1 MDTMTKPSVR
11 RYVSIGL
18 LALILLTG
26 VLLLTAKL
34 PPADDAAGYYTKV
47 SVWAAAAAVADG
59 FSSASLMGSGIV
71 LLVLV
76 VAAFCISGILSAA
89 LRRASL
95 LTPCTVSLIADGII
109 LGAGGAMGLSA
120 GGIALAVFGLL
131 LSLAGIAYH
140 ILCASADRK
149 AGLSPTG
156 GASGEE
162 ELARGRHGRLMMAIL
177 AGASFLSAATVLFTP
192 FVSYTPTK
200 GRFPE
205 DVSVTPLDALR
216 TGSRDVTAFAAFT
229 VCFILLAAS
238 LVRLVQLLCR
248 LSAPAVQVARRARGV
263 VLGNLG
269 LTGVYFLAGVILTFV
284 MNMNGKV
291 YYPGGSLPLTL
302 TAVLAVLTACVQ
314 GVCFAE
320 PNTAHGETGRA
331 WQYVLLGFKVIFSV
345 LACSTLLTN
354 LITVRYTGSF
364 GTFIRRINGVRL
376 LQTYGPLGKAYHQM
390 AFLVMLL
397 LSLTVVFLLVS
408 VSAFLGRSRFFSRL
422 CVAGIATDMAA
433 VLLVGV
439 SCKYFEVVQGLNEEL
454 IFMLLPDQLTPYLPQ
469 VTYKLS
475 SDAIYPML
483 IGVLLLGVLLILSP
497 MSRDERERART
508 EGRGTRA
515 AAGKTVG
522 APDTEKPDFDPCPA
536 FTELDGR
543 RSRLSADADVRREQ
557 AFPSPTLESVVR
569 FVVSYAR
576 DSRLHLSYREEE
588 IADFIAGLG
597 ASRLTILQGMS
608 GTGKTSL
615 PKIVCEAL
623 MGNCEIVE
631 VESSWRDKNELLGYY
646 NEFSQTYTPRKFTQA
661 LYRACLDP
669 DTVTLIV
676 LDEMNLSRIEYYF
689 SDFLSL
695 MENEEDRRELKLL
708 NTPLYCVS
716 DHELRPYRGLIDG
729 HTIRIPRNVWFVG
742 TANRDESTFGI
753 SDKVYDRAHT
763 MNFRHRAA
771 RIEHYG
777 AVQAPRYL
785 SCPILL
791 SLLGQAR
798 DSFPFDVETNGTVRR
813 VEELLAPY
821 NVSFGNRVARQM
833 EDYVRIYCACF
844 PSPASR
850 LNEALENI
858 LLSEVVAKLENR
870 NVEDRE
876 ALAAEFDGLGLH
888 RCADFVRGLNE
899 EFL

>member
-1 MDTMTKPSVR
+1 
-11 RYVSIGL
+11 
-18 LALILLTG
+18 
-26 VLLLTAKL
+26 
-34 PPADDAAGYYTKV
+34 
-47 SVWAAAAAVADG
+47 
-59 FSSASLMGSGIV
+59 
-71 LLVLV
+71 
-76 VAAFCISGILSAA
+76 
-89 LRRASL
+89 
-95 LTPCTVSLIADGII
+95 
-109 LGAGGAMGLSA
+109 
-120 GGIALAVFGLL
+120 
-131 LSLAGIAYH
+131 
-140 ILCASADRK
+140 
-149 AGLSPTG
+149 
-156 GASGEE
+156 
-162 ELARGRHGRLMMAIL
+162 
-177 AGASFLSAATVLFTP
+177 
-192 FVSYTPTK
+192 
-200 GRFPE
+200 
-205 DVSVTPLDALR
+205 
-216 TGSRDVTAFAAFT
+216 
-229 VCFILLAAS
+229 
-238 LVRLVQLLCR
+238 
-248 LSAPAVQVARRARGV
+248 
-263 VLGNLG
+263 
-269 LTGVYFLAGVILTFV
+269 
-284 MNMNGKV
+284 
-291 YYPGGSLPLTL
+291 
-302 TAVLAVLTACVQ
+302 
-314 GVCFAE
+314 
-320 PNTAHGETGRA
+320 
-331 WQYVLLGFKVIFSV
+331 
-345 LACSTLLTN
+345 
-354 LITVRYTGSF
+354 
-364 GTFIRRINGVRL
+364 
-376 LQTYGPLGKAYHQM
+376 
-390 AFLVMLL
+390 
-397 LSLTVVFLLVS
+397 
-408 VSAFLGRSRFFSRL
+408 
-422 CVAGIATDMAA
+422 
-433 VLLVGV
+433 
-439 SCKYFEVVQGLNEEL
+439 
-454 IFMLLPDQLTPYLPQ
+454 MLLPDQLTPYLPQ

-497 MSRDERERART
+497 MSRDECERART

-515 AAGKTVG
+515 VAGKTVG

-646 NEFSQTYTPRKFTQA
+646 NEFSRTYTPRKFTQA

>member
-1 MDTMTKPSVR
+1 M
-11 RYVSIGL
+11 
-18 LALILLTG
+18 LT
-26 VLLLTAKL
+26 
-34 PPADDAAGYYTKV
+34 
-47 SVWAAAAAVADG
+47 
-59 FSSASLMGSGIV
+59 
-71 LLVLV
+71 
-76 VAAFCISGILSAA
+76 
-89 LRRASL
+89 
-95 LTPCTVSLIADGII
+95 
-109 LGAGGAMGLSA
+109 
-120 GGIALAVFGLL
+120 
-131 LSLAGIAYH
+131 
-140 ILCASADRK
+140 
-149 AGLSPTG
+149 
-156 GASGEE
+156 
-162 ELARGRHGRLMMAIL
+162 
-177 AGASFLSAATVLFTP
+177 
-192 FVSYTPTK
+192 
-200 GRFPE
+200 
-205 DVSVTPLDALR
+205 
-216 TGSRDVTAFAAFT
+216 
-229 VCFILLAAS
+229 
-238 LVRLVQLLCR
+238 
-248 LSAPAVQVARRARGV
+248 
-263 VLGNLG
+263 
-269 LTGVYFLAGVILTFV
+269 
-284 MNMNGKV
+284 
-291 YYPGGSLPLTL
+291 
-302 TAVLAVLTACVQ
+302 
-314 GVCFAE
+314 
-320 PNTAHGETGRA
+320 
-331 WQYVLLGFKVIFSV
+331 
-345 LACSTLLTN
+345 CSTLLTN

-497 MSRDERERART
+497 MSRDECERART

-515 AAGKTVG
+515 VAGKTVG

-646 NEFSQTYTPRKFTQA
+646 NEFSRTYTPRKFTQA

>member
-1 MDTMTKPSVR
+1 M
-11 RYVSIGL
+11 
-18 LALILLTG
+18 
-26 VLLLTAKL
+26 
-34 PPADDAAGYYTKV
+34 
-47 SVWAAAAAVADG
+47 
-59 FSSASLMGSGIV
+59 
-71 LLVLV
+71 
-76 VAAFCISGILSAA
+76 
-89 LRRASL
+89 
-95 LTPCTVSLIADGII
+95 
-109 LGAGGAMGLSA
+109 
-120 GGIALAVFGLL
+120 
-131 LSLAGIAYH
+131 
-140 ILCASADRK
+140 
-149 AGLSPTG
+149 
-156 GASGEE
+156 
-162 ELARGRHGRLMMAIL
+162 
-177 AGASFLSAATVLFTP
+177 
-192 FVSYTPTK
+192 
-200 GRFPE
+200 
-205 DVSVTPLDALR
+205 
-216 TGSRDVTAFAAFT
+216 
-229 VCFILLAAS
+229 
-238 LVRLVQLLCR
+238 
-248 LSAPAVQVARRARGV
+248 
-263 VLGNLG
+263 
-269 LTGVYFLAGVILTFV
+269 
-284 MNMNGKV
+284 
-291 YYPGGSLPLTL
+291 
-302 TAVLAVLTACVQ
+302 
-314 GVCFAE
+314 
-320 PNTAHGETGRA
+320 
-331 WQYVLLGFKVIFSV
+331 

-497 MSRDERERART
+497 MSRDECERART

-515 AAGKTVG
+515 VAGKTVG

-646 NEFSQTYTPRKFTQA
+646 NEFSRTYTPRKFTQA